1 MPRYGR
7 HGCVRALPGKRL
19 LASVFALAIACRP
32 GETLPSSWNVD
43 AAIYGTY
50 DHYGNPPNGPA
61 TFICGVANDLH
72 FRGTAPLD
80 SVDISV
86 TFPPAFAALPGSG
99 VPSEP
104 MRANVVSIDGH
115 DVRAA
120 AASSGHAAGAVGGI
134 CPNGP
139 SDLPSLKGTVL
150 HLRWREHGLDHG
162 QDAAV
167 DTIRELMR
175 EMGGDASTDWQPRF
189 EWR

>member
-7 HGCVRALPGKRL
+7 RGSVRALRGKRL
-19 LASVFALAIACRP
+19 VATVFALAIACGP
-32 GETLPSSWNVD
+32 TEHLPSSWNVD

-50 DHYGNPPNGPA
+50 DHFGNPPNDPA
-61 TFICGVANDLH
+61 TFICGVAYDLH

-80 SVDISV
+80 SVDVSV
-86 TFPPAFAALPGSG
+86 TFPPAFAALAGSQP
-99 VPSEP
+99 V
-104 MRANVVSIDGH
+104 RASVVSIDGH

-150 HLRWREHGLDHG
+150 QIRWREHGVDHG
-162 QDAAV
+162 QDATVNA
-167 DTIRELMR
+167 IRELMR
-175 EMGGDASTDWQPRF
+175 EMGGDASTDWQPTF